1 MKIKA
6 KIASYFV
13 FNLNGLFIIE
23 FEGSCKLSEFSRRKS
38 KMKGH
43 WEMFP
48 KHGRNQ
54 RRRVSVNRS
63 ECSLKVLAKSGKQP
77 SFYTSPDF

>member
-13 FNLNGLFIIE
+13 LHLNGLFVIE
-23 FEGSCKLSEFSRRKS
+23 FEGSCKLGEFSRRKS

-43 WEMFP
+43 REMFP

-63 ECSLKVLAKSGKQP
+63 ECSLKVLAKYGKQP
-77 SFYTSPDF
+77 SLYTSPDF